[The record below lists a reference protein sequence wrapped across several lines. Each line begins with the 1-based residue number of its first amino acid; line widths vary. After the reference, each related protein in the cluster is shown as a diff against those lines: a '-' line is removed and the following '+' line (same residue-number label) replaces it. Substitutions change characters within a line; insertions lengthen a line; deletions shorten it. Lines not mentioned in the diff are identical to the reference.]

1 MKDRNKLILGIVIII
16 LMILFYA
23 GVIFTIQANRPP
35 ITILSE
41 NIYLDLTTGGQMLV
55 VEYAIAG
62 HAYAVTF
69 RGNQEAEY
77 FRFKEHLSKAG
88 RIE

>member
-1 MKDRNKLILGIVIII
+1 MKRAIIAVCIIGMVFACWSGILVI
-16 LMILFYA
+16 MH
-23 GVIFTIQANRPP
+23 ANRPP

-41 NIYLDLTTGGQMLV
+41 NVYPDLLTGGEVLV

-69 RGNQEAEY
+69 RGNQEGDY
-77 FRFKEHLSKAG
+77 LRFKAHLDKAG